1 MNLLTKKKG
10 SDCSPGDLS
19 GRVGHQVVRINDSI
33 FVVGGTDGQGRFI
46 NVVHRIN
53 CQNNRIDS
61 LILEKNVSI
70 EGFALFC
77 WEQTLFLWGG
87 RTLEQVRYLLSS
99 VLQSAGAVRRQQLYS
114 LASGGERSVCSSLP
128 HLRHFRQQISS
139 AVRGQRFEY
148 FFQRLELVEF
158 ENFLVEISRAQ
169 HSVAVQYEQ
178 LHGVAQWSWCAP
190 TQQYLRF
197 PQTDY
202 RS

>member
-1 MNLLTKKKG
+1 MLMNLLTKKKG

-77 WEQTLFLWGG
+77 WE
-87 RTLEQVRYLLSS
+87 
-99 VLQSAGAVRRQQLYS
+99 
-114 LASGGERSVCSSLP
+114 
-128 HLRHFRQQISS
+128 
-139 AVRGQRFEY
+139 
-148 FFQRLELVEF
+148 
-158 ENFLVEISRAQ
+158 
-169 HSVAVQYEQ
+169 
-178 LHGVAQWSWCAP
+178 
-190 TQQYLRF
+190 
-197 PQTDY
+197 
-202 RS
+202 